1 VTIQYQPQG
10 YGQAV
15 ESAAIGAGQAQA
27 AMKTLEMAQEMADR
41 DRERR
46 FKIEMA
52 NIADQSALE
61 LEKRRRL
68 WEIEKME
75 ITSRTDFAEEER
87 TRQKKKQEYQLKVEA
102 IEKAGRDG
110 TLTTEEVQTQ
120 KKLLFMEDLGT
131 GKYELQGMKAETSAE
146 LQAQREEGL
155 MTQKNQWPI
164 AKEGFLFLIPS
175 ALLTLFLVLMGWKIL
190 TLLGILL
197 TLFIAFFFRN
207 PKRKIPSHQNI
218 ILSPA
223 DGRIIHLGECDEDR
237 FLKERVLK
245 VSIFMSVL
253 DVHINR
259 APVSGKVLEKSY
271 YPGQFF
277 VANAEKSSL
286 LNEQNAFILETEDRL
301 KILLIQIA
309 GFVARRIVCY
319 AKAGDTLRMGEIF
332 GMIRF
337 GSRIDLYLPKEVR
350 PNIRVG
356 QHVKGGESIIGYQ

>member
-1 VTIQYQPQG
+1 
-10 YGQAV
+10 
-15 ESAAIGAGQAQA
+15 
-27 AMKTLEMAQEMADR
+27 
-41 DRERR
+41 
-46 FKIEMA
+46 
-52 NIADQSALE
+52 
-61 LEKRRRL
+61 
-68 WEIEKME
+68 
-75 ITSRTDFAEEER
+75 
-87 TRQKKKQEYQLKVEA
+87 
-102 IEKAGRDG
+102 
-110 TLTTEEVQTQ
+110 
-120 KKLLFMEDLGT
+120 
-131 GKYELQGMKAETSAE
+131 
-146 LQAQREEGL
+146 

-175 ALLTLFLVLMGWKIL
+175 ALLTISLAAIGWKIL
-190 TLLGILL
+190 TLLGILF

-207 PKRKIPSHQNI
+207 PKRKIPSLQNI

-223 DGRIIHLGECDEDR
+223 DGRIIHVGECEEDR
-237 FLKERVLK
+237 FLKERALK

-301 KILLIQIA
+301 KIVLIQIA

-337 GSRIDLYLPKEVR
+337 GSRIDLYLPTEVK
-350 PNIRVG
+350 PVVRVG
-356 QHVKGGESIIGYQ
+356 QHVKGGESIIGYQL